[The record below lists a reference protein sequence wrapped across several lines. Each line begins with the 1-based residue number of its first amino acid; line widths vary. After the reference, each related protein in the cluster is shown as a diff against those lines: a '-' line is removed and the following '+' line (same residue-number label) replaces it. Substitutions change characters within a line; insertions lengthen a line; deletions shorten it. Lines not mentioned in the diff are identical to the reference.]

1 MERGGSFIV
10 QKMDENEIFTVEK
23 FSDEQREIADLISQF
38 GKEQIL
44 PKRKDIEKYDKEL
57 SVGLMRQLGELGL
70 LSVDVPEEY
79 DGLGMDKVTS
89 AIIAEKVVMGESAS
103 FTVTFSAHTGIGTL
117 PIVFFGTEEQKKK
130 YLPKLGSG
138 EWIGA
143 YALTEPNSG
152 SDALAA
158 KSTAVLSEDG
168 KYYILNGTKQFISNG
183 SWCDMMI
190 AYTQVDGD
198 KFTAFL
204 IEMDMPGVE
213 VGPEEVKMGLK
224 GSSTTS
230 IIFNNAKIP
239 VENVLGI
246 VGKGHH
252 IAFNILNIGRYKLG
266 ASDLG
271 GCKVTINESVAYA
284 MERHQ
289 FGQAISNFDS
299 IKSKF
304 ANMIVR
310 TFEQESILYR
320 MVKNIDTSIKQVKL
334 EDKNYYKKIVAAIE
348 EFAIEASMAKIVGS
362 EHLWLNADDG
372 LQIFGGYGFTE
383 DYPLAGITRDTRVDR
398 IFEGTNEINRQIV
411 TGYFLKKALTEEL
424 PIREKIKE
432 VKKLLDGKTPQIK
445 SDVLPEEKIAY
456 EYAKA
461 VTLYLFNES
470 IIKYGQ
476 GLKNEQQLMEILAD
490 SFTDLYIVDS
500 VLRRITQ
507 NEKRDQDWLAIGKVS
522 TAIRVRRIAGSAKVA
537 LLSILDG
544 DELEKAL
551 EDLAQLS
558 KGTELRNN
566 LFSLK
571 RQLAESLYDKGE
583 YVW

>member
-10 QKMDENEIFTVEK
+10 RKMDEGEIFTVEK
-23 FSDEQREIADLISQF
+23 FSEEQREIADLISQF

-44 PKRKDIEKYDKEL
+44 PKRKDIEKHDKEL

-158 KSTAVLSEDG
+158 KTTAVLSEDG

-183 SWCDMMI
+183 AWCDMMI
-190 AYTQVDGD
+190 AYAQVDGD

-204 IEMDMPGVE
+204 VEMDMPGVE

-271 GCKVTINESVAYA
+271 GCKVTINEAVGYA

-320 MVKNIDTSIKQVKL
+320 MVKDIDTSIKKVKPD
-334 EDKNYYKKIVAAIE
+334 DKDYYKRIVAAIE
-348 EFAIEASMAKIVGS
+348 EYAIEASMAKIVGS
-362 EHLWLNADDG
+362 EALWLNADDG

-432 VKKLLDGKTPQIK
+432 VKAMLGGKTPQIN
-445 SDVLPEEKIAY
+445 SDVLKEEKSAY

-490 SFTDLYIVDS
+490 SFTDLYIIDS

-507 NEKRDQDWLAIGKVS
+507 NEKRDQDRLAIGKIS
-522 TAIRVRRIAGSAKVA
+522 TAVRVRRIVGSAKVA

-544 DELEKAL
+544 DELDKAL
-551 EDLAQLS
+551 DDLTTLS

-566 LFSLK
+566 LFALK

>member
-1 MERGGSFIV
+1 
-10 QKMDENEIFTVEK
+10 
-23 FSDEQREIADLISQF
+23 
-38 GKEQIL
+38 
-44 PKRKDIEKYDKEL
+44 
-57 SVGLMRQLGELGL
+57 
-70 LSVDVPEEY
+70 
-79 DGLGMDKVTS
+79 
-89 AIIAEKVVMGESAS
+89 
-103 FTVTFSAHTGIGTL
+103 
-117 PIVFFGTEEQKKK
+117 
-130 YLPKLGSG
+130 
-138 EWIGA
+138 
-143 YALTEPNSG
+143 
-152 SDALAA
+152 
-158 KSTAVLSEDG
+158 
-168 KYYILNGTKQFISNG
+168 
-183 SWCDMMI
+183 
-190 AYTQVDGD
+190 
-198 KFTAFL
+198 
-204 IEMDMPGVE
+204 
-213 VGPEEVKMGLK
+213 
-224 GSSTTS
+224 
-230 IIFNNAKIP
+230 

-320 MVKNIDTSIKQVKL
+320 MVKDVDSSIESVKVD
-334 EDKNYYKKIVAAIE
+334 DKDYYNKIVAAIE
-348 EFAIEASMAKIVGS
+348 EYAIEASMCKIVGS
-362 EHLWLNADDG
+362 EALWLNADDG
-372 LQIFGGYGFTE
+372 LQVFGGYGFTE
-383 DYPLAGITRDTRVDR
+383 DYPLAGIVRDTRVDR

-432 VKKLLDGKTPQIK
+432 IKQLLNGEKPIIE
-445 SDVLPEEKIAY
+445 SDVLAEEKSAF
-456 EYAKA
+456 EYGKA
-461 VTLYLFNES
+461 ITLFLFNES

-490 SFTDLYIVDS
+490 CFTDIYIMDS

-507 NEKRDQDWLAIGKVS
+507 NSKRDQDWLAIAKVS
-522 TAIRVRRIAGSAKVA
+522 TALRVRRVVSAAKVA

-544 DELEKAL
+544 DELEAAL
-551 EDLAQLS
+551 KNLTQLS

-566 LFSLK
+566 LFALK
-571 RQLAESLYDKGE
+571 RQLAESLYDKGL